1 MVAEV
6 TKKRRRMYSNLISIL
21 TGTQEWCEHFLTF
34 CKNQTSYSIRVIR
47 TEITKLN
54 DYCS

>member
-21 TGTQEWCEHFLTF
+21 TGTQEWCEHFF
-34 CKNQTSYSIRVIR
+34 
-47 TEITKLN
+47 KLSVKIKLPIQFASFERKLQN
-54 DYCS
+54 